1 MLRSLQAFTGP
12 VAGINPRDPDPAA
25 GRFSSVAA
33 AAEATG
39 ARLDLAVLCVP
50 AAASALAL
58 TEAARGGA
66 RAVLVCS
73 GGYAEAG
80 ERRRR
85 LPA

>member
-1 MLRSLQAFTGP
+1 MLRSLLAFTGP

-50 AAASALAL
+50 AAASA
-58 TEAARGGA
+58 
-66 RAVLVCS
+66 
-73 GGYAEAG
+73 
-80 ERRRR
+80 RR
-85 LPA
+85 